1 VLRKAIEESLEYEK
15 ELERRK
21 QHGESEQVLRER
33 YGLGVYDLRETLQQA
48 IARPQLPPAR

>member
-1 VLRKAIEESLEYEK
+1 MLRKAIEESLEYEK